1 MINAVGNLGGF
12 LGPYLM
18 GVIRDASGSFTLGLL
33 AIAMGALIGGI
44 VLLALGHDRRL
55 ESLPVERLPAE

>member
-1 MINAVGNLGGF
+1 
-12 LGPYLM
+12 M

-33 AIAMGALIGGI
+33 AIAMGALVGGI

-55 ESLPVERLPAE
+55 ESLPAKRLPAE